1 LYDAETVELLHALPG
16 EFRWKESVLL
26 NDRTAH
32 TKSIRS
38 LCFSQDSSLLFSGSA
53 DCMICVWDV
62 KSLAARRSLSLV
74 ATLEGH
80 AGWVTSMAVR
90 SDNKLLASGS
100 TDGTAKIWDLSRLT
114 TPLANIK
121 ECGCSL
127 SLSCAMI
134 RDASTGPK
142 RFGALLGNL
151 NPSPLRSD
159 LKGQAARF

>member
-1 LYDAETVELLHALPG
+1 MQKQWNCCTHCQAS
-16 EFRWKESVLL
+16 FRWNQSVLF
-26 NDRTAH
+26 NDRSAH
-32 TKSIRS
+32 SKSVRS
-38 LCFSQDSSLLFSGSA
+38 LCFSQDSTLLFSGSA

-114 TPLANIK
+114 SPLANIK
-121 ECGCSL
+121 EYVCSF
-127 SLSCAMI
+127 SCAMFVTSRQVQ
-134 RDASTGPK
+134 RDLERCLETSIHYH
-142 RFGALLGNL
+142 F
-151 NPSPLRSD
+151 
-159 LKGQAARF
+159 AAI